1 MTDCEDI
8 KYCSITLLE
17 KYKVLEKS
25 KSPKKIVKLVCSFID
40 KLIFNLASIISLIC
54 LKINIQKVTNKDIIK
69 MKDFLHMR
77 LEPPSKSKSKT
88 RYSGGVFNTAAFYGI
103 HESAYSKDNLG
114 SDVMLANFH
123 EGIARPALGGVHFKA
138 SGGSNCENNMSG
150 GIIKFAG
157 CNKVNK
163 IVKSLLCKIFKH
175 FKIEIDNKSINNLT
189 SMFNKILGELF
200 MKLKNIKGELNET
213 KVKNVICKYKFMHSL
228 KK

>member
-25 KSPKKIVKLVCSFID
+25 KCPKKIIKLVCSFID

-69 MKDFLHMR
+69 MKDFLNMR

-103 HESAYSKDNLG
+103 HEAAYSKDNLG
-114 SDVMLANFH
+114 TDVMSADIPA
-123 EGIARPALGGVHFKA
+123 GIARPALGYNSFIA
-138 SGGSNCENNMSG
+138 SGGSDCGDNMSG
-150 GIIKFAG
+150 GIVKFTG

-163 IVKSLLCKIFKH
+163 VVKSLLCKIFKH
-175 FKIEIDNKSINNLT
+175 FKLEIDNKSINNLT

-213 KVKNVICKYKFMHSL
+213 KVKNIICKYKFMHSL